1 MIESVKKFEIKI
13 ILKTIKNSTDYF
25 SYREIL
31 LNIISELLKEQQENI
46 KNFKNNPKKY
56 KIIIKN
62 IETIFEIINK
72 ELGVYRNE

>member
-1 MIESVKKFEIKI
+1 MVKKFEIKI
-13 ILKTIKNSTDYF
+13 ILKAIKNSTDYF

>member
-1 MIESVKKFEIKI
+1 MIELVKKFEIKI
-13 ILKTIKNSTDYF
+13 ILKAIKNSTDYF
-25 SYREIL
+25 SYREML

>member
-1 MIESVKKFEIKI
+1 MIELVKKFEIKI
-13 ILKTIKNSTDYF
+13 ILKAIKNSTDYF

>member
-13 ILKTIKNSTDYF
+13 ILKAIKNSTDYF

-72 ELGVYRNE
+72 ELGVYRNG

>member
-13 ILKTIKNSTDYF
+13 ILKAIKNSTDYF